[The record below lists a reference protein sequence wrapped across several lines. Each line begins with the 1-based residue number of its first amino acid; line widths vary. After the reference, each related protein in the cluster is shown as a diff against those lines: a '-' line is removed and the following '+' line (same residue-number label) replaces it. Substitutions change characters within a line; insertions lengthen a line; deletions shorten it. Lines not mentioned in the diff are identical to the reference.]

1 MPRSSTTDREAPF
14 ELELRTRALYLELGR
29 RIRQRREAKGLKQEE
44 LAARAVISRSSIANI
59 ERGQQQAPVHVL
71 FAIAGV
77 LDLELADLL
86 PSGAEVAARVATGR
100 DVLKVVTIGGEASRL
115 SGDITLL
122 IADLLRP
129 SARPR
134 RRKPAGGTARK
145 RKAS

>member
-1 MPRSSTTDREAPF
+1 MPKPATNDPEAPY
-14 ELELRTRALYLELGR
+14 ELEARTRALYLELGR
-29 RIRQRREAKGLKQEE
+29 RIRQRREARELKQED
-44 LAARAVISRSSIANI
+44 LAARAAISRSSIANI

-77 LDLELADLL
+77 LDLELVDLL
-86 PSGAEVAARVATGR
+86 PTRSEVDARVAAGR
-100 DVLKVVTIGGEASRL
+100 HVQKVVTIGGEAGRL

-129 SARPR
+129 PTGPV
-134 RRKPAGGTARK
+134 RRKPSGSAARK

>member
-1 MPRSSTTDREAPF
+1 MPTSIPSDREAPY
-14 ELELRTRALYLELGR
+14 EQELRTRALYLELGR

-44 LAARAVISRSSIANI
+44 LATHASISRSSIANI

-77 LDLELADLL
+77 LDVELAELL
-86 PSGAEVAARVATGR
+86 PARAEVDARVAAGR
-100 DVLKVVTIGGEASRL
+100 NVLKVVTIGGEAGRL

-129 SARPR
+129 PAGPA
-134 RRKPAGGTARK
+134 RRKPAKGTARK

>member
-1 MPRSSTTDREAPF
+1 MPRSSTSDREAPY

-29 RIRQRREAKGLKQEE
+29 RIRQRREAKELKQEE
-44 LAARAVISRSSIANI
+44 LATRAAISRSSIANI

-77 LDLELADLL
+77 LDVELADLL
-86 PSGAEVAARVATGR
+86 PTRSEVDAGVAAGR
-100 DVLKVVTIGGEASRL
+100 KVHKVVTIGGEASRL
-115 SGDITLL
+115 SGDVTLL

-129 SARPR
+129 PVGPVP
-134 RRKPAGGTARK
+134 RKPRAGAARK